1 MRSPNTP
8 ISPIFRISPDPI
20 ILIPHTYVY
29 RNPPVIPKQ
38 EGLRLLF
45 IGKMNLPDRMSVL

>member
-29 RNPPVIPKQ
+29 RNPPVIQKQ
-38 EGLRLLF
+38 GGLRLLF
-45 IGKMNLPDRMSVL
+45 VGKMNLPDRMSVL